1 MTSHAS
7 HDLFSKVQQQIR
19 ASDNSFSDLVK
30 KELQKKNFVYDQRI
44 MLFKSLAKRKKKL
57 SETMVM
63 RDLYYWFPECQNH
76 DIFELSPIPHDIVEN
91 GLEIFLAEVLERN

>member
-7 HDLFSKVQQQIR
+7 HDLFSKVQQQIKTG
-19 ASDNSFSDLVK
+19 SGSFTDCVK
-30 KELQKKNFVYDQRI
+30 DQLQKKNFGYDQRI

-57 SETMVM
+57 KQHMVM

-76 DIFELSPIPHDIVEN
+76 DIFELSPIPDDIVQN
-91 GLEIFLAEVLERN
+91 GLEIFLAELLERH